1 MMDHR
6 AHTPAAAP
14 ARPNDLPPK
23 RPNRQQPLTLEQ
35 LPANG
40 FQKARPKLD
49 QASPPALAQR
59 RPQRLTAPPTAR
71 SRSSTRRRLTASGRP
86 RRPAETC
93 LTSRG
98 A

>member
-1 MMDHR
+1 MDHR

-49 QASPPALAQR
+49 QASRPASPGFA
-59 RPQRLTAPPTAR
+59 
-71 SRSSTRRRLTASGRP
+71 P
-86 RRPAETC
+86 RR
-93 LTSRG
+93 
-98 A
+98 